1 MAKRWRRVPLNRQSL
16 AGWLAVTN
24 LKYFVS
30 FAQKFVVQ
38 VSNEKYL
45 QQSDA
50 ALMFDV
56 WMLDDAQTNKVRRIL
71 QPEVCGMPFP
81 LIRLGL
87 VGHLI

>member
-1 MAKRWRRVPLNRQSL
+1 MASCAAKQAEL
-16 AGWLAVTN
+16 GWLAGCN
-24 LKYFVS
+24 KLKYFVS
-30 FAQKFVVQ
+30 FAQLFVAQ
-38 VSNEKYL
+38 VSNEKYP